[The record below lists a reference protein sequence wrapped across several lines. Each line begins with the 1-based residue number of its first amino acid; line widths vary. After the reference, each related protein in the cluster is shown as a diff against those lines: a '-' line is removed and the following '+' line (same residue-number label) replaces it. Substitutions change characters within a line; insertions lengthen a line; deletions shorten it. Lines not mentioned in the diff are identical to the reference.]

1 MFNEELY
8 HHGIEGQKWGKQNG
22 PPYPLSRAEHR
33 RVIRSA
39 KAAKKRNLSYDKAK
53 RNARKL
59 TDDDLDLALE
69 RLRREKE
76 YAQLVA
82 KPGTEPWK
90 KEQNAVSKVNADN
103 GKKAKI
109 ASIAG
114 GLTTEILKKL
124 AFSAIDAYG
133 NDRKRRLD
141 DIRKA
146 ELKEAEKKEKKAK
159 DWQKTIKGV
168 TYKEFVPSGKGK
180 GKDVDYSKLI
190 KDYENK
196 GTKDWSTNY
205 GKLSQMLNKAKNEGK
220 DTSGLEKRMNQM
232 KLEKN
237 DWVQPLLNMDL
248 SSAKEEFINI
258 DPRRKSNS
266 GTFDLSKF
274 NLTGHY

>member
-90 KEQNAVSKVNADN
+90 KEEKAVSKVNRKQYEES
-103 GKKAKI
+103 GKGNKG
-109 ASIAG
+109 STFLG
-114 GLTTEILKKL
+114 GLALDVLKKL
-124 AFSAIDAYG
+124 TLGMVDNYT
-133 NDRKRRLD
+133 NDHKRRMD
-141 DIRKA
+141 DIRK
-146 ELKEAEKKEKKAK
+146 EEQEIKKQANKKAE
-159 DWQKTIKGV
+159 DWQKYVKNIPYKQTYTIPHNQPEDFAKRYASEV
-168 TYKEFVPSGKGK
+168 KNNSN
-180 GKDVDYSKLI
+180 I
-190 KDYENK
+190 KPYILD
-196 GTKDWSTNY
+196 
-205 GKLSQMLNKAKNEGK
+205 
-220 DTSGLEKRMNQM
+220 
-232 KLEKN
+232 
-237 DWVQPLLNMDL
+237 DL
-248 SSAKEEFINI
+248 STAKMEVITAADI
-258 DPRRKSNS
+258 KRR
-266 GTFDLSKF
+266 
-274 NLTGHY
+274 

>member
-1 MFNEELY
+1 MLNEELY
-8 HHGIEGQKWGKQNG
+8 HHGIEGQRWGKQNG

-109 ASIAG
+109 ASVAS
-114 GLTTEILKKL
+114 GLTAEILKKL

-141 DIRKA
+141 DIRRA
-146 ELKEAEKKEKKAK
+146 ELKEAEKKEKKAEN
-159 DWQKTIKGV
+159 WQKTIKGV
-168 TYKEFVPSGKGK
+168 TYKEVVPSGK
-180 GKDVDYSKLI
+180 DIDYTKLI
-190 KDYENK
+190 KDYRNK
-196 GTKDWSTNY
+196 RMKDWSTNY
-205 GKLSQMLNKAKNEGK
+205 GEVAQLARDGKKDKIAVETTMNK
-220 DTSGLEKRMNQM
+220 M

-237 DWVQPLLNMDL
+237 EWIQPILSMDL
-248 SSAKEEFINI
+248 SDAKYKFVE
-258 DPRRKSNS
+258 SNLSKPSS
-266 GTFDLSKF
+266 GAFDLSKF
-274 NLTGHY
+274 NLVGDY